1 MSCAVIINP
10 VSGGGLNRGRERAAQ
25 AARALA
31 SVGRPADI
39 FLTERRGHARE
50 LAAAA
55 VARGA
60 TLVCAWGGDGTVN
73 EVGSALVRTNAS
85 LGLIPAG
92 SGNGLARTLGVARDP
107 ARAIVDACRATPSAI
122 DAGQCD
128 GDWFF
133 SVAGVGF
140 DAHVAAG
147 FDAAGLGRRG
157 LSTYVW
163 VAARGFTSYRAR
175 SYTIDGVRTSRPA
188 LLVTVANAAQ
198 FGNGA
203 WIAPQARV
211 DDGHLDLVVVEE
223 RHRLASLW
231 ALPRLFTKTIDR
243 VAGVTMR
250 PVTRVVIADDEP
262 FPYHLDGEP
271 KAPTTSLSLEIRPG
285 ALRVSVPRH

>member
-10 VSGGGLNRGRERAAQ
+10 VSGGGRHRGRERAAR
-25 AARALA
+25 AASALA
-31 SVGRPADI
+31 SIGLSAEI
-39 FLTERRGHARE
+39 LLSERRGHARE
-50 LAAAA
+50 LAAGA

-60 TLVCAWGGDGTVN
+60 TLICAWGGDGTMN
-73 EVGSALVRTNAS
+73 EVASAVVRSPAA

-107 ARAIVDACRATPSAI
+107 TQAIVEACRATPRPI
-122 DAGQCD
+122 DAGQCQNE
-128 GDWFF
+128 WFF

-157 LSTYVW
+157 FATYLRVG
-163 VAARGFTSYRAR
+163 AGAFLTYRAR
-175 SYTIDGVRTSRPA
+175 PYTVDGVPTARPA
-188 LLVTVANAAQ
+188 LLVTVANSAQ

-203 WIAPQARV
+203 WIAPHARV
-211 DDGHLDLVVVEE
+211 DDGRLDLVIVEE

-243 VAGVTMR
+243 VPGVSIR
-250 PVTRVVIADDEP
+250 RVTRTVIENDRP
-262 FPYHLDGEP
+262 FLYHLDGEP
-271 KAPTTSLSLEIRPG
+271 KLPATRLVMEIQPG
-285 ALRVSVPRH
+285 ALRVSVR